1 MSVGNG
7 RTVTGTQYVAAREW
21 LHAWSRRLH
30 SWWDDFDLL
39 LTPTVTQPPV
49 PIGSLPFD
57 PSPEDMAQMRRELGW
72 LMGMWNVTG
81 QPAISVPA
89 PPTDD
94 GLPVGAQL
102 VAAWGRE
109 DLLLQTATLI
119 EAALPWPLVAPTS

>member
-1 MSVGNG
+1 
-7 RTVTGTQYVAAREW
+7 
-21 LHAWSRRLH
+21 
-30 SWWDDFDLL
+30 
-39 LTPTVTQPPV
+39 VTQPPI
-49 PIGSLPFD
+49 PIGSLPFAPTPD
-57 PSPEDMAQMRRELGW
+57 DMAQMRRELGW

-119 EAALPWPLVAPTS
+119 EAELPWPLVAPALA